1 MSSEPMTIEQAKLIV
16 EDIKRVAN
24 SIGFTLTDKML
35 HIQFGGYALEKN
47 FIFLPGKGCT
57 CEHGGRARDKLNW
70 TQPGHAPRCGWYKKG
85 DSE

>member
-1 MSSEPMTIEQAKLIV
+1 MKPMSEEQAKLIV
-16 EDIKRVAN
+16 EDAERTAK
-24 SIGFTLTDKML
+24 SIGYVMGDENLLETFG
-35 HIQFGGYALEKN
+35 QFAVEKN
-47 FIFLPGKGCT
+47 FTFLPGKGCT